1 MDYQEQ
7 NHPPDLEMGDH
18 GKPPRDGMYYVRD
31 FTYRV
36 VPLCAL
42 ILVFFSDGAILVCT
56 LAFDK
61 PIPRQGAIVVSGILA
76 VLFLL
81 FGIGGM
87 YIYHRR
93 YYPLPPKGSPPI
105 IRSRPP
111 SNTQWHRR
119 LTNSTLK
126 LLRPLAKRMGKHGTI
141 FEDPESALQNTPIR
155 NCRDDEAAPADNPD
169 RLTVAHPSP
178 RTYVSESRVKCSS

>member
-178 RTYVSESRVKCSS
+178 RTYVS